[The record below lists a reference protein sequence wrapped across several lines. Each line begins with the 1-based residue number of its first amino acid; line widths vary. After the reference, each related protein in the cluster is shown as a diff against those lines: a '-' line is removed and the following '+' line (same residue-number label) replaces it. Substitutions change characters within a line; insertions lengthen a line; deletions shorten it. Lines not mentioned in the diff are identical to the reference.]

1 MNALNNNLL
10 LSLLKVTESAAVSAY
25 SLIGKGEKN
34 NADFLAVE
42 KMRSSLNNID
52 MQGTIVIGE
61 GERDKAPMLYI
72 GEKLGNGNGKKLD
85 IAVDPLEG
93 TNILANA
100 GPDSL
105 SVISIAEYRG
115 FLSAPDVYMEKIAIG
130 FEYPEQIID
139 LNNTPLQNL
148 KNIAKAKLCNISDLM
163 VCVLDRSKNK
173 ELIAKIRE
181 AGARVCLI
189 QDGDIA
195 AIIKISLDKGSGFL
209 DVYMGI
215 GGAPE
220 GVLAAA
226 AMKTIGGQICS
237 KLLFDTDEQKSR
249 GERMGI
255 KDFNKHYYL
264 NDLVKND
271 AIFIAT
277 GITDGNILN
286 GIKIKNKSIFTY
298 SVAMNSSTKTIK
310 WITTQNLA

>member
-1 MNALNNNLL
+1 MSALNNNLL

-100 GPDSL
+100 GPNSL

-163 VCVLDRSKNK
+163 VCVLDRSKK
-173 ELIAKIRE
+173 
-181 AGARVCLI
+181 
-189 QDGDIA
+189 
-195 AIIKISLDKGSGFL
+195 
-209 DVYMGI
+209 
-215 GGAPE
+215 
-220 GVLAAA
+220 
-226 AMKTIGGQICS
+226 
-237 KLLFDTDEQKSR
+237 
-249 GERMGI
+249 
-255 KDFNKHYYL
+255 
-264 NDLVKND
+264 
-271 AIFIAT
+271 
-277 GITDGNILN
+277 
-286 GIKIKNKSIFTY
+286 
-298 SVAMNSSTKTIK
+298 
-310 WITTQNLA
+310 

>member
-1 MNALNNNLL
+1 MSALNNNLL
-10 LSLLKVTESAAVSAY
+10 LSLLKVTESAAISAY
-25 SLIGKGEKN
+25 SLIGKGEHN

-42 KMRSSLNNID
+42 MMRSNLNKID

-72 GEKLGNGNGKKLD
+72 GEKVGNGNGRKLD

-100 GPDSL
+100 GDNSL
-105 SVISIAEYRG
+105 SVISVTEHQG

-148 KNIAKAKLCNISDLM
+148 KNIAKAKLCDISDLM
-163 VCVLDRSKNK
+163 VCVLDRPRHQ

-181 AGARVCLI
+181 SGARVCLI

-195 AIIKISLDKGSGFL
+195 AIIKISLDKGLGFL

-226 AMKTIGGQICS
+226 AMKIIGGQICT
-237 KLLFDTDEQKSR
+237 KLLFDREEQRSR
-249 GERMGI
+249 AKRMGI

-264 NDLVKND
+264 HDLVRND
-271 AIFIAT
+271 TIFIAT

-286 GIKIKNKSIFTY
+286 GVKIKDKSSFTH
-298 SVAMNSSTKTIK
+298 SVAMNSRSRTIK
-310 WITTQNLA
+310 WITTQSLT